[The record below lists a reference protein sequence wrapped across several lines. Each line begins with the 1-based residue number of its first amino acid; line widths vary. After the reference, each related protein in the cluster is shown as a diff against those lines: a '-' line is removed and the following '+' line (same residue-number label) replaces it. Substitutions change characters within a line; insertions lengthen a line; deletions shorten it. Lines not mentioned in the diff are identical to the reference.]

1 MIKHLSKKV
10 LIAMGSN
17 ASDDLQE
24 SYDLILDGLNKLSNG
39 VISNIIV
46 SKFYKTPAFP
56 FGAGPDFINCALSAD
71 TNHLPEDLL
80 NQLHLIEQDLG
91 RTRLKR
97 WAQRTLDID
106 LLDFESNVI
115 PNKKCVNEWLN
126 MALDSQK
133 IRSPEQLI
141 LPHPRIQDRSFV
153 LIPLNDI
160 EPNWVHPILNKSTHE
175 MLSELPTDASIGISC
190 FA

>member
-1 MIKHLSKKV
+1 MLKNNSKKV

-24 SYDLILDGLNKLSNG
+24 SYDLILDGLKKLSSG
-39 VISNIIV
+39 VISNIMV

-56 FGAGPDFINCALSAD
+56 IGAGPDFINCALSAN
-71 TNHLPEDLL
+71 TNYLPEDLL
-80 NQLHLIEQDLG
+80 NQLHLIEHDLG

-97 WAQRTLDID
+97 WVQRTLDID
-106 LLDFESNVI
+106 LLDFESYII
-115 PNKKCVNEWLN
+115 PNKKYVNEWLN
-126 MALDSQK
+126 MPLDSQK

-175 MLSELPTDASIGISC
+175 MLGELSTDETIGISC
-190 FA
+190 FT